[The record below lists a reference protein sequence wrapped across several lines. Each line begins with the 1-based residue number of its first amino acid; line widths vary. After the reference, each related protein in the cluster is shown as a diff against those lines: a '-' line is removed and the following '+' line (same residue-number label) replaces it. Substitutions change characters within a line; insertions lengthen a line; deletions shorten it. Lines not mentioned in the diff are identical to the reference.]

1 MVVLLCEVLYQEC
14 LRITL
19 LSVSGGKCESCLE
32 MRRMGRS
39 EKDGIISGKK
49 ENQLVIQYLKMY
61 HLKVRWQAVSAPNM
75 TYF

>member
-1 MVVLLCEVLYQEC
+1 MVVPLCEVLYQEC

-32 MRRMGRS
+32 MRWMGRS